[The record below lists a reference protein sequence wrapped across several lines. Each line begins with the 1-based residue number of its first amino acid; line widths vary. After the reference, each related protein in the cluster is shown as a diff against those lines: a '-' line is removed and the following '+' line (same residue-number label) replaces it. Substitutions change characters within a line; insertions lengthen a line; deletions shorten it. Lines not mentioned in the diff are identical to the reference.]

1 MEVMFVCAYQCY
13 TPPGAPPVGHK
24 LLGLVNLILRL
35 SPTRILFLSFYFLS
49 PLRGRAVALFSVE
62 DKDIFF
68 VFFWVLH
75 PCPLRVM
82 SAVAQTKICFLCFI
96 GSLLGLC
103 WVCIVMRTKI
113 NFLVFL
119 GTCGFGLLMCSE
131 LTSAIVWRLSWFI
144 KNLNGAQRAI
154 RKRGLLWLN
163 YQE

>member
-13 TPPGAPPVGHK
+13 TPSGGPSCRTHIFG
-24 LLGLVNLILRL
+24 
-35 SPTRILFLSFYFLS
+35 S
-49 PLRGRAVALFSVE
+49 AVAH
-62 DKDIFF
+62 KDYFF
-68 VFFWVLH
+68 VFFWVM
-75 PCPLRVM
+75 CPWSPSGVTGCRPTTVVEQGLVF
-82 SAVAQTKICFLCFI
+82 CLY
-96 GSLLGLC
+96 LGL
-103 WVCIVMRTKI
+103 TS
-113 NFLVFL
+113 LVSHGRCRPNKDCFF